1 MTQCMRDFPALAY
14 DGRPSV
20 YHGTGS
26 KAGRAWEDANNHI
39 QNKKQNTG
47 DMVTLQ

>member
-1 MTQCMRDFPALAY
+1 MAQCIETFQLAY

-26 KAGRAWEDANNHI
+26 KEDGRAWEDANNHI
-39 QNKKQNTG
+39 QNKAEYWRYGNFQ
-47 DMVTLQ
+47 